1 MGLFDKK
8 YCDFCGEKIGL
19 LGNRKLEDGNMCK
32 DCAKKL
38 SPFCDDR
45 RHSTVEHIKAHL
57 EYREQNKVALKSFNP
72 TLTLGEHK
80 KFYFDDNAKTFVVSD
95 EKPGSDKWFAENP
108 DVIPF
113 SQVTGC
119 GLDVDENRKE
129 IYARDREGNQISY
142 NPPKYEYSYNF
153 TLEFTLNNPFFDD
166 FNITLNP
173 YYVKDRNSL
182 EYNKYQTIAA
192 QIMNIFGFGVGY
204 NPLTHSA
211 GTGINSVAAGVNAF
225 FNQVAAN
232 AAQQNMNTQPQGNPY
247 VRATAQPQQPVQQ
260 PVQQP
265 AQQGGGFC
273 PECGTPLGGG
283 KFCTNC
289 GTRVQ

>member
-45 RHSTVEHIKAHL
+45 RSSTVEHIKAHL
-57 EYREQNKVALKSFNP
+57 EYRERNKEALRNFTP
-72 TLTLGEHK
+72 TLVLGEHY
-80 KFYFDDNAKTFVVSD
+80 KFYFDNNNRTFVVSD
-95 EKPGSDKWFAENP
+95 KKQGSDKWFEENP

-129 IYARDREGNQISY
+129 IYLRDREGNQVSY

-153 TLEFTLNNPFFDD
+153 KLDFTLNNPFFDD
-166 FNITLNP
+166 FTIPLTL
-173 YYVKDRNSL
+173 YSVKDRNSL
-182 EYNKYQTIAA
+182 EYNKYQKLAA
-192 QIMNIFGFGVGY
+192 DIMSIFGFNTGY
-204 NPLTHSA
+204 VPVSTGFSGNIGA
-211 GTGINSVAAGVNAF
+211 GINAF

-232 AAQQNMNTQPQGNPY
+232 AVAQKQQNVNMLPQQNPY
-247 VRATAQPQQPVQQ
+247 VHAGAQQQQTPVQQ
-260 PVQQP
+260 PIQQ
-265 AQQGGGFC
+265 GGFC
-273 PECGTPLGGG
+273 PECGSPLGGG
-283 KFCTNC
+283 KFCQNC
-289 GTRVQ
+289 GARVQ